1 MVPLESYSGL
11 SLSPGA
17 WKPIAVSVWGF
28 RASVGDATSTG
39 TQEWKGEGDLH
50 FEQVQSL
57 AQLSSLPPAWLVV
70 KVQGFALNRG
80 RAWGHWGTGQVCDL
94 KSLPLLVERRSPHRQ
109 PLQGFQFTPPSV
121 GPSVISRS
129 EQVLYQCYLL
139 LSNIPALIEDS
150 LTDFPS
156 DSLWE
161 PSGEIKIPGSHHRL
175 LNQLLQGWALSQH
188 EEQNLTPFFGWWK
201 LTSLRQG
208 LFRELNESKYNTFPE
223 KCTYP
228 QHCGYNFRGPWTR
241 SPAPEARSDSH
252 SPQVRSPHSIVLTRT
267 QAPEHLTNSPVGW
280 SLCPLWDALPDLTK
294 FPFTGAH
301 GQDSSLISG
310 PGLAV
315 LPLWRCFDFCLM
327 KIVSHFATCV
337 LLCAEFLIISS
348 WNLV

>member
-1 MVPLESYSGL
+1 MWVTQWGETQVEIEWMRPVTLFSHGPFGIIFWFIAEPWGLETNCCFCLRLQS
-11 SLSPGA
+11 
-17 WKPIAVSVWGF
+17 F
-28 RASVGDATSTG
+28 RGRRHQHRNPSVGG
-39 TQEWKGEGDLH
+39 VGDLL

-80 RAWGHWGTGQVCDL
+80 RAWGHWGTGQGCDL

-201 LTSLRQG
+201 LTSFRQG
-208 LFRELNESKYNTFPE
+208 LFRELNERANI
-223 KCTYP
+223 
-228 QHCGYNFRGPWTR
+228 TR
-241 SPAPEARSDSH
+241 SQKNAH
-252 SPQVRSPHSIVLTRT
+252 IHNT
-267 QAPEHLTNSPVGW
+267 VGI
-280 SLCPLWDALPDLTK
+280 
-294 FPFTGAH
+294 
-301 GQDSSLISG
+301 ISG
-310 PGLAV
+310 VRGCAHLLLKPAQTLTV
-315 LPLWRCFDFCLM
+315 LKWDLPTP
-327 KIVSHFATCV
+327 SY
-337 LLCAEFLIISS
+337 
-348 WNLV
+348 